1 MRDIFMEN
9 KKRAVQASEVGMGTR
24 VVWGGEQVQHPYNA
38 TQAPIVV
45 SAAYGYDDIDKWYD
59 VALGKEPGFIY
70 SRMSNP
76 TVSVLEDKLCEL
88 ENAESAVAFST
99 GMAAISG
106 VLHTFLS
113 HGQRVISTRDSYGG
127 TNKIFEE
134 FLPRMGVQVTLCD
147 TLDTVELEQE
157 IAKGCNVLY
166 LETPT
171 NPTLKIVDIRRL
183 VAAAKRVGALVVA
196 DNTFATPLNQ
206 NPLALGVDV
215 VVHSATKFLSGH
227 GDVLG
232 GVVCG
237 AEHLM
242 AQVRHYREI
251 NGASLDPFSA
261 YLIIRGIKTLALR
274 LRQQQASAQLLAE
287 YLCTEP
293 LVESVN
299 YPGLPQHPGHDIARS
314 QMNGFG
320 AIVSFVLKGGMDTV
334 TRLLPLLRYA
344 HRAGNLGAVET
355 IYGPART
362 TSHVENTLEE
372 RQALGISEGLV
383 RVSVGI
389 EESADL
395 LADLKQ
401 AFALVRSTQGD
412 ANLHADSARRL
423 IEAGA

>member
-1 MRDIFMEN
+1 MNN
-9 KKRAVQASEVGMGTR
+9 KKTLDAKVGAGTR
-24 VVWGGEQVQHPYNA
+24 VVWGGEQVSHPYNA
-38 TQAPIVV
+38 TQTPIVA
-45 SAAYGYDDIDKWYD
+45 SAAYGYDDIDTWYD
-59 VALGKEPGFIY
+59 VALGNQPGFIY

-76 TVSVLEDKLCEL
+76 TVAVLEDKLCAL
-88 ENAESAVAFST
+88 EAAESAVAFSS

-106 VLHTFLS
+106 VLHSLLAC
-113 HGQRVISTRDSYGG
+113 GQRVVSTRDSYGG

-134 FLPRMGVQVTLCD
+134 FLPRMGVEVTLCD
-147 TLDTVELEQE
+147 TYDIEAIEQE
-157 IAKGCNVLY
+157 IARGCNVVY

-171 NPTLKIVDIRRL
+171 NPTLKVLDIRRL

-232 GVVCG
+232 GIACG
-237 AEHLM
+237 AEALM
-242 AQVRHYREI
+242 SKVRHYREI
-251 NGASLDPFSA
+251 NGAALDPFSA

-274 LRQQQASAQLLAE
+274 LRQQQASAQALAE

-293 LVESVN
+293 LVEAVN
-299 YPGLPQHPGHDIARS
+299 YPGLAQHPGHAIARA
-314 QMNGFG
+314 QMRGFG
-320 AIVSFVLKGGMDTV
+320 AIVSFVLKGGMRDV
-334 TRLLPLLRYA
+334 AQLLPLLKYA

-383 RVSVGI
+383 RISVGI
-389 EESADL
+389 EDTADL
-395 LADLKQ
+395 LADLRDACAVLRERQ
-401 AFALVRSTQGD
+401 RTQPQCT
-412 ANLHADSARRL
+412 AVHA
-423 IEAGA
+423 

>member
-1 MRDIFMEN
+1 MN
-9 KKRAVQASEVGMGTR
+9 KKIEVADSKVMGVGTQ
-24 VVWGGEQVQHPYNA
+24 VVWAGEQVRHPYNA
-38 TQAPIVV
+38 TQTPIVV
-45 SAAYGYDDIDKWYD
+45 SAAYGYDDIDVWYD
-59 VALGKEPGFIY
+59 VALGKNPGFIY

-76 TVSVLEDKLCEL
+76 TVAVLEAKLCEL
-88 ENAESAVAFST
+88 EQSESAVAFSS

-106 VLHTFLS
+106 VLHTFLCS
-113 HGQRVISTRDSYGG
+113 GKRVVSTRDSYGG

-134 FLPRMGVQVTLCD
+134 FLPRMGVEVTLCD
-147 TLDTVELEQE
+147 TLDTEAIERE
-157 IAKGCNVLY
+157 IARGCDLLY

-171 NPTLKIVDIRRL
+171 NPTLKVLDICRL

-237 AEHLM
+237 SESLM

-251 NGASLDPFSA
+251 NGAALDPFSA

-274 LRQQQASAQLLAE
+274 LRQQQQSAQALAE
-287 YLCTEP
+287 YLLTEP
-293 LVESVN
+293 LVEAVN
-299 YPGLPQHPGHDIARS
+299 YPGLPGHPAHAVARS
-314 QMNGFG
+314 QMRGFG
-320 AIVSFVLKGGMDTV
+320 AIVSFVLAGGMDTV
-334 TRLLPLLRYA
+334 KRLLPRLRYA

-372 RQALGISEGLV
+372 RLALGISEGLV
-383 RVSVGI
+383 RISVGI
-389 EESADL
+389 EETADL
-395 LADLKQ
+395 LADLQQ
-401 AFALVRSTQGD
+401 AFAFVRRELAVESTSNVAPG
-412 ANLHADSARRL
+412 LTERHTEVE
-423 IEAGA
+423 I

>member
-1 MRDIFMEN
+1 MNN
-9 KKRAVQASEVGMGTR
+9 KKTLDAKVGAGTR
-24 VVWGGEQVQHPYNA
+24 VVWGGEQVSHPYNA
-38 TQAPIVV
+38 TQTPIVA
-45 SAAYGYDDIDKWYD
+45 SAAYGYDDIDTWYD
-59 VALGKEPGFIY
+59 VALGNQPGFIY

-76 TVSVLEDKLCEL
+76 TVAVLEDKLCAL
-88 ENAESAVAFST
+88 EAAESAVAFSS

-106 VLHTFLS
+106 VLHSLLAC
-113 HGQRVISTRDSYGG
+113 GQRVVSTRDSYGG

-134 FLPRMGVQVTLCD
+134 FLPRMGVEVTLCD
-147 TLDTVELEQE
+147 TYDTEAIERE
-157 IAKGCNVLY
+157 IARGCNVVY

-171 NPTLKIVDIRRL
+171 NPTLKVLDIRRL

-232 GVVCG
+232 GIACG
-237 AEHLM
+237 AEALM
-242 AQVRHYREI
+242 SKVRHYREI
-251 NGASLDPFSA
+251 NGAALDPFSA

-274 LRQQQASAQLLAE
+274 LRQQQASAQALAE

-293 LVESVN
+293 LVEAVN
-299 YPGLPQHPGHDIARS
+299 YPGLAQHPGHVIARA
-314 QMNGFG
+314 QMRGFG
-320 AIVSFVLKGGMDTV
+320 AIVSFVLKGGMRDV
-334 TRLLPLLRYA
+334 AQLLPLLKYA

-383 RVSVGI
+383 RISVGI
-389 EESADL
+389 EDTADL
-395 LADLKQ
+395 LADLRDACAVLRERQ
-401 AFALVRSTQGD
+401 RTQPQCT
-412 ANLHADSARRL
+412 AMHA
-423 IEAGA
+423 

>member
-1 MRDIFMEN
+1 MDDKI
-9 KKRAVQASEVGMGTR
+9 KPGHSQGAGLGTR

-38 TQAPIVV
+38 TQTPIVV
-45 SAAYGYDDIDKWYD
+45 SAAYGYQDIDEWYD

-88 ENAESAVAFST
+88 ESAESAVAFST

-113 HGQRVISTRDSYGG
+113 CGQRVVSTRDSYGG

-134 FLPRMGVQVTLCD
+134 FLPRMGVEVTLCD
-147 TLDTVELEQE
+147 TLDTESIEYE

-171 NPTLKIVDIRRL
+171 NPTLKVLDIRRL
-183 VAAAKRVGALVVA
+183 VTAAKRVGALVIA

-232 GVVCG
+232 GMVCG
-237 AEHLM
+237 SEHLM
-242 AQVRHYREI
+242 SQVRHYREI

-274 LRQQQASAQLLAE
+274 LRQQQVSAQALAE

-299 YPGLPQHPGHDIARS
+299 YPGLPQHRGHVIARS
-314 QMNGFG
+314 QMRGYG
-320 AIVSFVLKGGMDTV
+320 AIVSFVLVGGMETV
-334 TRLLPLLRYA
+334 TRLLPLLKYA

-372 RQALGISEGLV
+372 REALGISEGLV

-389 EESADL
+389 EDTADL

-401 AFALVRSTQGD
+401 AFEWVRNKQFHSS
-412 ANLHADSARRL
+412 LHAGNTERFTEVGS
-423 IEAGA
+423 